1 MASLVLIL
9 SELVRPHSQNTKPE
23 LWTTTTSSS
32 SFSCVGTGTGAA
44 TAFPA
49 RKSMRSET
57 NNNIQSED
65 MLLVEDLAEQRIC
78 FESIWP
84 WKVYSLPFQDLRHI
98 SFVLKPSSCF
108 ETTSAY
114 DNILFNFSFL
124 VMLHCVFWLTSHCVL
139 ISVLS
144 FFF

>member
-9 SELVRPHSQNTKPE
+9 SELVRPHSQNTKQE

-32 SFSCVGTGTGAA
+32 SFSCVGTGTGTGAA

-84 WKVYSLPFQDLRHI
+84 WKVYSLLFQDLRHI

-124 VMLHCVFWLTSHCVL
+124 VMLHCVL

-144 FFF
+144 SSFLI

>member
-9 SELVRPHSQNTKPE
+9 SELVRPHSQNTKQE

-32 SFSCVGTGTGAA
+32 SFSCVGTGTGTGAA

-84 WKVYSLPFQDLRHI
+84 
-98 SFVLKPSSCF
+98 
-108 ETTSAY
+108 
-114 DNILFNFSFL
+114 
-124 VMLHCVFWLTSHCVL
+124 
-139 ISVLS
+139 
-144 FFF
+144 